1 MNLIICHLCKTAFSP
16 SLSITK
22 KCDCGLT
29 TGTLKEEDIEYN
41 IETTIIYSGD
51 HAKAYYLADFLS
63 SVDEEKVVFLKN
75 DEAVL
80 ISDPTATKFSS
91 DRAFVE
97 KVIDYL
103 NDRAGTSYRVKHPSA
118 NSKLILSRRDEDK
131 ATLQEFYDVIDKK
144 SVQWKDDNKMSI
156 YLRPATLF
164 NKTKF
169 QNYLGEKQATR
180 TEPESNFGK
189 FTSTAEAAKRNIIE
203 RGG

>member
-1 MNLIICHLCKTAFSP
+1 MNLIICHHCKTAFSP

-29 TGTLKEEDIEYN
+29 TGNLREEKAFDDE
-41 IETTIIYSGD
+41 IETIIFYSGD
-51 HAKAYYLADFLS
+51 HAKAYYMVDPEELS
-63 SVDEEKVVFLKN
+63 PESIVFFIN

-80 ISDPTATKFSS
+80 ISDPASTKLSS

-103 NDRAGTSYRVKHPSA
+103 NDRAGTSYRVKHPSS
-118 NSKLILSRRDEDK
+118 NSKLILARRDEDK
-131 ATLQEFYDVIDKK
+131 ATIQDFYDVIDKK
-144 SVQWKDDNKMSI
+144 SAQWKNNDKMSI

-169 QNYLGEKQATR
+169 QNYLGERQATR
-180 TEPESNFGK
+180 TEPESNFDK
-189 FTSTAEAAKRNIIE
+189 FTSAADTAKRNIIE
-203 RGG
+203 RSK